1 MDGQLS
7 TQPNDSIMLLSV
19 MWSEF
24 SVAAVI
30 LTARILTRTLVI
42 SSWGWDD
49 MSMCLSMVFLL
60 YLAGER
66 DKWTKASGTAD
77 INHFLGTGYYGYVST
92 NSQCSSWTGKACHE
106 PHRS

>member
-1 MDGQLS
+1 MFSMDGQLS
-7 TQPNDSIMLLSV
+7 NQPNDSIMLLSV

-49 MSMCLSMVFLL
+49 MSICLSMVFLL
-60 YLAGER
+60 YLAGEIEGEGR
-66 DKWTKASGTAD
+66 KRVERLILT
-77 INHFLGTGYYGYVST
+77 IF
-92 NSQCSSWTGKACHE
+92 
-106 PHRS
+106 